1 MSRGASMLV
10 HLIAKEFSLEARS
23 KEIIA
28 TMAVFSILLVI
39 LFSFAFYTD
48 AERAQVYAPGILW
61 ITVLFS
67 GTLGLNRLFDKEME
81 AGALESLLLGA
92 SHVRLVFLSKAIVH
106 FILTMGVVCLT
117 LPTLV
122 LFFRLEVVQP
132 GLLLASLGLGTLGF
146 SFLGTLF
153 ASTLCYARMKDVL
166 LPLIVYPLAVPV
178 LVAGVKSS
186 GGILQ
191 ELPVDE
197 VHAWMLFMVGYD
209 ILFVCASTYLYAP
222 LSKQ

>member
-1 MSRGASMLV
+1 MLYR
-10 HLIAKEFSLEARS
+10 LMAKEFALEARS
-23 KEIIA
+23 KEIIS
-28 TMAVFSILLVI
+28 TMAVFSVLLVI

-48 AERAQVYAPGILW
+48 TERARVYAPGILW

-81 AGALESLLLGA
+81 AGALETLLLGVSQA
-92 SHVRLVFLSKAIVH
+92 RLIFLSKALVH
-106 FILTMGVVCLT
+106 FVFTMGVVLLT
-117 LPTLV
+117 VPTLV
-122 LFFRLEVVQP
+122 LFFRLEVHDP
-132 GLLLASLGLGTLGF
+132 GLLILSVALGTLGF

-191 ELPVDE
+191 ELPLNE

-209 ILFVCASTYLYAP
+209 ILFVSASTYLYGP
-222 LSKQ
+222 LSRH